1 MEKQEKRLGNQ
12 WDMELVHRITNI
24 KENSATIKEMTK
36 RDYIVAGIIIVLCL
50 CAIIAGAFIPA

>member
-24 KENSATIKEMTK
+24 EENSATIKEMTK

-50 CAIIAGAFIPA
+50 CAVIAGAFISA